1 LLINLSLGDF
11 CKAIAEKNPTP
22 GGGSASAYAGAMGAS
37 LVAMFCSLTA
47 SKKKYVEVKEYMEQ
61 VAAYALEG
69 QGRLL
74 SLVDADSR
82 AYEKVLAANRM
93 PKDSEAEIE
102 LRERAVAE
110 ATLEA
115 TQAPLATASC
125 CLEVLERVPGLAEKG
140 NPNVLSDLKV
150 GTELLWT
157 AFQGGLANVEINLP
171 WLPENEAEG
180 IRDRVLDLVVRAQKT
195 LETIRGEISGKE

>member
-1 LLINLSLGDF
+1 MLVNLNLGDF
-11 CKAIAEKNPTP
+11 CKAISDKNPTP
-22 GGGSASAYAGAMGAS
+22 GGGSASAFAGAMGAS

-47 SKKKYVEVKEYMEQ
+47 SKKKYVDVKEIMEE
-61 VAAYALEG
+61 VASFALEG

-74 SLVDADSR
+74 GLVDADSG

-93 PKDSEAEIE
+93 PKDSEAEAE
-102 LRERAVAE
+102 LRQRAVAE

-115 TQAPLATASC
+115 TRVPLDTAASC
-125 CLEVLERVPGLAEKG
+125 LAVLEKVPGLAERG
-140 NPNVLSDLKV
+140 NPNALSDLKV

-171 WLPENEAEG
+171 WLPETEAEG
-180 IRDRVLDLVVRAQKT
+180 IRDQVLDLVVRAQKT